1 MTIPRENRRAFLKK
15 SAAATTFLAV
25 ADFAALAAG
34 AASVNSGPAK
44 AGSNGGLPWYR
55 RTLRWGQTNIAEID
69 PQRYDI
75 AWWREY
81 WKRTQTQGVV
91 INAAGIVAYYPS
103 KFPLQYRAAG
113 LGGRD
118 LFGELAQAAHGDGLA
133 VVARMDS
140 NRVHEDFYR
149 AHPDWFARDAEGEPY
164 RNADLYVTCVNSPY
178 YDEFIP
184 SVLREIIERSHPE
197 GFADNNWN
205 GMERDRICFCE
216 NCRRKFHDL
225 TGQPIPR
232 AKNWDIPVYRQ
243 WIQWNYA
250 RRLEIWDLNN
260 RTTREAGGPDCL
272 WCGMNGGSIPY
283 ACSHFRDLKAIWERS
298 EFVMLDE
305 QTRVDATGFQ
315 HNGEV
320 GKLVHGVLGWDKLVA
335 ESIAMYETPRSTF
348 RLTAKPEP
356 EVRLWMLEGIAG
368 GIQPWW
374 HLVSACDEDSRIYR
388 TPGPV
393 LRWHAENQAYLVNR
407 RPIATVGLVW
417 SQSNADFYG
426 RDDLDELVE
435 LPRHGWTN
443 ALVRARIPHLP
454 VHADHIAREA
464 DRLSTLILPNLAAL
478 SASQVAAV
486 KYFVSRGGSLIA
498 TGETSRCDEWGEPL
512 ADFALADLFGAH
524 VVGRQPASTDA
535 AARRAMLDTQHTYLR
550 LTPEL
555 RARTDGPKAG
565 TEPAVTGER
574 HPLLKG
580 FDETDILAFGGLL
593 EPLRVDN
600 GATVL
605 ATFIPPFPIAPPEDV
620 WMREPRTNIPGLIV
634 NETGGRGRVAFLPAD
649 FDRRYGRDHLPDRGN
664 LLANLVRWA
673 ARDNFPLQIK
683 GPGLV
688 DSHLYQQKDK
698 LILHLI
704 NLTNAGTW
712 RAPVDE
718 LIPVGPMTVRVQ
730 LPAGIRGNC
739 IQLLVSKR
747 PAKVAT
753 KNGWAHFELPTI
765 LDHEVA
771 VVG

>member
-1 MTIPRENRRAFLKK
+1 MSVPLESRRTFLKK

-25 ADFAALAAG
+25 ANFTVLADGPMAG
-34 AASVNSGPAK
+34 NSGPAQ
-44 AGSNGGLPWYR
+44 AGSKGGIPWYR

-103 KFPLQYRAAG
+103 QFPLQYRASG
-113 LGGRD
+113 LGSRD
-118 LFGELAQAAHGDGLA
+118 LFGDLARAAHDDGLA
-133 VVARMDS
+133 VIARMDS
-140 NRVHEDFYR
+140 NRVHDDFYQ
-149 AHPDWFARDAEGEPY
+149 AHPDWFARDANGEPY
-164 RNADLYVTCVNSPY
+164 RNTGLYVTCVNRPY

-205 GMERDRICFCE
+205 GVERDQICFCE
-216 NCRRKFHDL
+216 NCQHKFQDL
-225 TGQPIPR
+225 TGQALPR
-232 AKNWDIPVYRQ
+232 AKDWDDPGYRR

-260 RTTREAGGPDCL
+260 RATREAGGPDCL

-283 ACSHFRDLKAIWERS
+283 ACSRFRDLKAIWERS

-305 QTRVDATGFQ
+305 QSRVDATGFQ

-320 GKLVHGVLGWDKLVA
+320 GKMVHGVLGWDKLVA
-335 ESIAMYETPRSTF
+335 ESMAMYEAPQPTF
-348 RLTAKPEP
+348 RLAAKPEP
-356 EVRLWMLEGIAG
+356 EVRLWMLDGIAG

-374 HLVSACDEDSRIYR
+374 HLVSAYDEDRRIYR
-388 TPGPV
+388 TAAGPV
-393 LRWHAENQAYLVNR
+393 LRWHAENQQYLVNR
-407 RPIATVGLVW
+407 RPVATVGLVW

-426 RDDLDELVE
+426 RDSADELVE

-454 VHADHIAREA
+454 VHVDHIARDA
-464 DRLSTLILPNLAAL
+464 DRISTLILPNLAAM
-478 SASQVAAV
+478 SAAQVEAV
-486 KYFVSRGGSLIA
+486 KIFVSRGGNLVA
-498 TGETSRCDEWGEPL
+498 TGETSRCNEWGEPL
-512 ADFALADLFGAH
+512 ADFALAGLFGAH
-524 VVGRQPASTDA
+524 VVTGQPASTDA
-535 AARRAMLDTQHTYLR
+535 AARRTLLDTQHTYLR
-550 LTPEL
+550 LTPEWC
-555 RARTDGPKAG
+555 AQTDGPKTG
-565 TEPAVTGER
+565 TEPVAKGER
-574 HPLLKG
+574 HPALKG
-580 FDETDILAFGGLL
+580 FEETDILAFGGRLD
-593 EPLRVDN
+593 PLRVDN

-605 ATFIPPFPIAPPEDV
+605 TTFVPPFPITPPEAV

-634 NETGGRGRVAFLPAD
+634 NDAGGRVAFLPAD
-649 FDRRYGRDHLPDRGN
+649 LDRRYGRDHQPDHGN

-673 ARDNFPLQIK
+673 ARNNFPLQVE
-683 GPGLV
+683 GAGLV
-688 DSHLYQQKDK
+688 DCHLYQQQDK

-718 LIPVGPMTVRVQ
+718 LIPVGPLSVRVQ
-730 LPAGIRGNC
+730 LPARVRGNHL
-739 IQLLVSKR
+739 QLLVSKR
-747 PAKVAT
+747 TARAAV
-753 KNGWAHFELPTI
+753 KNGWTHFELLTV
-765 LDHEVA
+765 LDHEV
-771 VVG
+771 VVIG

>member
-1 MTIPRENRRAFLKK
+1 MTIPLESRRTFLKK

-25 ADFAALAAG
+25 ADFASLAAG
-34 AASVNSGPAK
+34 PAAGSPGPAK
-44 AGSNGGLPWYR
+44 AGSGRAQPWYR
-55 RTLRWGQTNIAEID
+55 RTLRWGQTNIAEND

-75 AWWREY
+75 AWWRQY
-81 WKRTQTQGVV
+81 WKRTQTQGVI
-91 INAAGIVAYYPS
+91 INAGGIVAYYPS

-118 LFGELAQAAHGDGLA
+118 LFGELAQAAHDDGLA
-133 VVARMDS
+133 VIARMDS

-149 AHPDWFARDAEGEPY
+149 AHPDWFARDADGQPY
-164 RNADLYVTCVNSPY
+164 RNTDLFVTCVNSPY

-205 GMERDRICFCE
+205 GVGRDQICFCE
-216 NCRRKFHDL
+216 NCQRKFRDL

-232 AKNWDIPVYRQ
+232 AKNWDDPVYRQ
-243 WIQWNYA
+243 WLQWNYA

-272 WCGMNGGSIPY
+272 WCGMMGGSIPD
-283 ACSHFRDLKAIWERS
+283 ACSRFRNLKAICERS

-305 QTRVDATGFQ
+305 QSRLDATGFQ

-320 GKLVHGVLGWDKLVA
+320 GKMVHGVLGWDKPVA
-335 ESIAMYETPRSTF
+335 ESMAMYQTPRPTF
-348 RLTAKPEP
+348 RLAAKPEP
-356 EVRLWMLEGIAG
+356 EVRLWMLDGIAG
-368 GIQPWW
+368 GIRPWW
-374 HLVSACDEDSRIYR
+374 HRVSAYDEDRRIYR
-388 TPGPV
+388 TAEPI
-393 LRWHAENQAYLVNR
+393 LRWHAENQSYLIDR

-426 RDDLDELVE
+426 RDNPDELVE
-435 LPRHGWTN
+435 LPRHGWIN

-454 VHADHIAREA
+454 VHADHIARDA
-464 DRLSTLILPNLAAL
+464 DKFSVLVLPNLAAMT
-478 SASQVAAV
+478 APQVEAV
-486 KYFVSRGGSLIA
+486 NQFVRRGGSLIA
-498 TGETSRCDEWGEPL
+498 TGETSCCNEWGEPL

-524 VVGRQPASTDA
+524 VADGKPASTDSEK
-535 AARRAMLDTQHTYLR
+535 RRSMLETQHTYLR

-555 RARTDGPKAG
+555 RLRFDGPKAG
-565 TEPAVTGER
+565 TEPPAAGER
-574 HPLLKG
+574 HPVLKG

-593 EPLRVDN
+593 EPLRVDD
-600 GATVL
+600 GTTVL
-605 ATFIPPFPIAPPEDV
+605 ATFIPAFPIFPPESV
-620 WMREPRTNIPGLIV
+620 WMREPRTDIPGLIL

-649 FDRRYGRDHLPDRGN
+649 FDRRFGRDPLPDHGN

-673 ARDNFPLQIK
+673 ARENFPLQIE
-683 GPGLV
+683 GAGLV
-688 DSHLYQQKDK
+688 DCHLFQQKDK

-718 LIPVGPMTVRVQ
+718 LIPVGPLSVRVQ
-730 LPAGIRGNC
+730 LPAGVRGNRL
-739 IQLLVSKR
+739 QLLVSKR
-747 PAKVAT
+747 PARTAV
-753 KNGWAHFELPTI
+753 KNGWTHFELPTL